1 MVLYFYH
8 YTRRRW
14 SSTDLLGWRHFLFII
29 NKEELESKV
38 LKKKKKA
45 QYQLWLTNESSSVD
59 LPSFCLENNAV
70 GESDRLSEPVPS
82 WSRESARGRARR

>member
-1 MVLYFYH
+1 LETLSIH
-8 YTRRRW
+8 YKQRGTGVK
-14 SSTDLLGWRHFLFII
+14 SI
-29 NKEELESKV
+29 K
-38 LKKKKKA
+38 KKKKKA